1 MIKGFIQ
8 EEDRTIVNMYAPNTE
23 VPQYIRQMVT
33 SVEGEVNNNAVT
45 AGAFNTPCH
54 QRRGHL
60 GRKQA
65 NISLKWHNK
74 PGKFNSYF
82 SGIPSQSSRVHLP
95 LTSTGNTSQDRSH
108 LGSQIKPRC
117 IFKHWNHIKYLFWP
131 QPYEIRNILQGK
143 KTNTNAERWDNM
155 LPNNQSITEEI
166 KGGNHKIPRQ
176 ITMKTQ
182 VSQCKSSSERIY
194 SIRILSQETRD
205 ISKNLSLHLKQ
216 LEKEQIKTQSE

>member
-45 AGAFNTPCH
+45 VGAFNTPCH

-74 PGKFNSYF
+74 PGRFNSYF

-143 KTNTNAERWDNM
+143 KQTQTQKGETTCYQTT
-155 LPNNQSITEEI
+155 NQSLKKSKEEI
-166 KGGNHKIPRQ
+166 IKYRDKSRWKHKYPNAKAALRGFIALESYLR
-176 ITMKTQ
+176 K
-182 VSQCKSSSERIY
+182 
-194 SIRILSQETRD
+194 QETSQR
-205 ISKNLSLHLKQ
+205 
-216 LEKEQIKTQSE
+216 TYPYT